1 MYQTFDPGVMAS
13 KYKISTSRL
22 THSQSSLTTQFS
34 LVAHAVWWEK
44 GKRRESSSLLPS
56 LCRIPFPVKIFYF
69 FQSPAPYFHQIPD
82 PENTLSH
89 PVLWPSENY
98 KIYKLNDLSLET
110 FYEFCKFFSLCKV
123 RNCNALSKRRCWSLW
138 TPASFLWK
146 PALGKFF

>member
-13 KYKISTSRL
+13 KYKISTSLL
-22 THSQSSLTTQFS
+22 THSQLSLTTQFS